1 VAAEAAF
8 AVERGE
14 LLAMLRCSTPRP
26 SLTLLRAGGGG
37 GGEEG
42 GEGATEGGG
51 GGDEEAS
58 PFSEAWIERAVSAAS
73 AGPCRGWPAAEVV
86 ALLLGDGGGASS
98 SPPTSS
104 SSSSN
109 PPEESTFGC
118 LAAALDTGVLDFA
131 AVASAVRSG
140 DARRLLQALEESEA
154 GAAEGEEDKEGGGG
168 GGGGEE
174 EAAAGGREPRDRL
187 AAALSARVGA
197 FSAGAPPAC
206 SPSPSPPPSSSD
218 SSYPFAEALASWLC
232 GRTRSGRRLD
242 EAAVAAAAAPSSPPP
257 PSPSEPS
264 PPSPLPSRPSPLP
277 PPPPP
282 PPPPPLLPR
291 SLFGALAKASV
302 DAAALEQRLSL
313 APASTAA
320 RVASLESLVSSL
332 RRELRAAKD
341 GGGGGGAVAAPSAS
355 AKPPRSSP
363 PAAAAAAASAPSAPP
378 PPQSP
383 LEAFLAALDAA
394 GESEPWRE
402 GFPGLGTSAEV
413 PRLLRSAG
421 RVRNKGIAKRETE
434 RTVKE
439 IWKER
444 LAAAGARSNGAAAL
458 AAGGA
463 TPLIDFVFS
472 HLQKRV
478 GIAAVAVEVRTAV
491 FFSNF

>member
-1 VAAEAAF
+1 MRPHQERKEARRGRGRCRRGPVF
-8 AVERGE
+8 A
-14 LLAMLRCSTPRP
+14 T
-26 SLTLLRAGGGG
+26 
-37 GGEEG
+37 
-42 GEGATEGGG
+42 
-51 GGDEEAS
+51 
-58 PFSEAWIERAVSAAS
+58 
-73 AGPCRGWPAAEVV
+73 
-86 ALLLGDGGGASS
+86 
-98 SPPTSS
+98 
-104 SSSSN
+104 
-109 PPEESTFGC
+109 
-118 LAAALDTGVLDFA
+118 A
-131 AVASAVRSG
+131 AVAVGTVAV
-140 DARRLLQALEESEA
+140 
-154 GAAEGEEDKEGGGG
+154 
-168 GGGGEE
+168 
-174 EAAAGGREPRDRL
+174 
-187 AAALSARVGA
+187 
-197 FSAGAPPAC
+197 
-206 SPSPSPPPSSSD
+206 
-218 SSYPFAEALASWLC
+218 
-232 GRTRSGRRLD
+232 
-242 EAAVAAAAAPSSPPP
+242 VA
-257 PSPSEPS
+257 
-264 PPSPLPSRPSPLP
+264 
-277 PPPPP
+277 
-282 PPPPPLLPR
+282 
-291 SLFGALAKASV
+291 ALAKASV

-341 GGGGGGAVAAPSAS
+341 GGGGGGGGAIAAPSAS
-355 AKPPRSSP
+355 AQPPRSSP

-478 GIAAVAVEVRTAV
+478 GIAAVAVEVRKAV